1 MPRIPEAKQ
10 MEMINAAWRP
20 RWSWNPRFVMFTS
33 YWPDPNFFIAYG
45 TDGSSTFAIRGTW
58 QNDLQPFLQAM
69 GPQRVSYLR
78 LTRYPG
84 EEVEVVKTDAAGGPE
99 GFLPTSVSTNPADLG
114 AATSGEGGA
123 PNSASLCITVPHWA
137 AVARAFDRMLR
148 SPPTAGP
155 GVTGATSRPS

>member
-10 MEMINAAWRP
+10 MEMMNAAWRP

-33 YWPDPNFFIAYG
+33 YWPDPNYFIAYG
-45 TDGSSTFAIRGTW
+45 TDGNSTFAVRGTW

-69 GPQRVSYLR
+69 MPQPISYVR
-78 LTRYPG
+78 LTAYPG
-84 EEVEVVKTDAAGGPE
+84 ESVEVVKADGASGADS
-99 GFLPTSVSTNPADLG
+99 FLPRSVSTNPADLG
-114 AATSGEGGA
+114 ATSAEAGA

-148 SPPTAGP
+148 GPPASA
-155 GVTGATSRPS
+155 GATT